1 MKLTLEVWPNMPWGR
16 LEAAGPAWNSWGDK
30 PLTWCAERIA
40 EYGYDGIDVIFPK
53 ILEIPEDKYPT
64 FAEEFP
70 KLLDNLGLEF
80 GYIGQHSTFVSP
92 RRFDRARGIA
102 TFKQAVDVAATLGAK
117 SVVTL
122 LGDGYYDPPLNVLL
136 SRKDAWAQA
145 VGAVQ
150 EVADYAGERGVN
162 VSIELLQGSIVNRV
176 PLLKRLINEAGRDN
190 VRATVD
196 TGTFYTTVK
205 PFLSVRDAI
214 VELGDLIDVV
224 HVKDEIGLPS
234 IVQTNHT
241 WFGGGLVDFGEVYEA
256 LQEIKFDGYCS
267 VEWEGWQAGGTI
279 GVGEPAGVGLAD
291 FDRVAVEAKE
301 FLEEFGFRAARD
313 QQRSAGG

>member
-1 MKLTLEVWPNMPWGR
+1 MRLTFEVWPNMPWGR

-30 PLTWCAERIA
+30 PLEWCAERIA
-40 EYGYDGIDVIFPK
+40 DCGYDGIDVIFPK
-53 ILEIPEDKYPT
+53 LQEIPREDYPR

-70 KLLDNLGLEF
+70 ARLRELDLEF
-80 GYIGQHSTFVSP
+80 GYIGAHSTFVSP
-92 RRFDRARGIA
+92 RHFDRERGIA
-102 TFKQAVDVAATLGAK
+102 TFKAALDAAAELGAG
-117 SVVTL
+117 SVCTL

-136 SRKDAWAQA
+136 SRRDAWAQA
-145 VGAVQ
+145 VGAVK
-150 EVADYAGERGVN
+150 EVTAHAEDLGVN

-176 PLLKRLINEAGRDN
+176 ALLQRLAEEVDSPMF
-190 VRATVD
+190 RATVD

-205 PFLSVRDAI
+205 PFMDVPDAI
-214 VELGDLIDVV
+214 AALGDLIDIV

-241 WFGGGLVDFGEVYEA
+241 WMGGGLVDFGEVHEVLTA
-256 LQEIKFDGYCS
+256 IGFDGICS

-279 GVGEPAGVGLAD
+279 GVGEPAGLGLAD

-301 FLEEFGFRAARD
+301 FLEEFGFRA
-313 QQRSAGG
+313 QRSRAVSER